1 MKNQDRRQFLQL
13 LGAAS
18 LFVPFGFP
26 RLSFAAGG
34 NVVIVGGGFGG
45 ATCAN
50 YIRRYNPGIGVT
62 LIEPNAKYIT
72 CPFSNTVIA
81 GMNSMDFI
89 THGYDGLSGKRQV
102 KIINDMVVSIDP
114 AGKKIATN
122 GGQSLTYDHL
132 VLSPGIDFR
141 WDQIEGYDE
150 AVSEVLP
157 HAWKAGPQTILLR
170 QQLEAMADG
179 GVVIIAPPPKPFR
192 APPAPYERASLIAH
206 YLKNNKPKS
215 KVLIIDANDDF
226 AKQELFMQG
235 WEKNYPGMIEWIK
248 SSQVVQVDAGAK
260 TVKTMGGDSHKG
272 DVINIIPPQQSGIIT
287 QTAGLTDGDGWC
299 KVDQRTFESAK
310 QKDIYIIGDSCVAGD
325 MPKTGFAASSQAK
338 VCAAAV
344 VSSLSGQSMPEPTYN
359 SAIYSLISPKY
370 AISKTAVYRLK
381 GGRITMVSH
390 GESSKKG
397 KKKFRSKE
405 ARYAKA
411 WYKAITSDAFA
422 K

>member
-1 MKNQDRRQFLQL
+1 MKNQNRRQFLQL

-18 LFVPFGFP
+18 LSVPLGFP
-26 RLSFAAGG
+26 RLSFAASG

-50 YIRRYNPGIGVT
+50 YIRRYSQGIGVT

-89 THGYDGLSGKRQV
+89 THSYDGLSSKRQV

-114 AGKKIATN
+114 TGKKITTK
-122 GGQSLTYDHL
+122 GGQSLPYDQL

-150 AVSEVLP
+150 TVSESLP
-157 HAWKAGPQTILLR
+157 HAWKAGPQTLLLR

-235 WEKNYPGMIEWIK
+235 WEKHYPGMIEWIK

-260 TVKTMGGDSHKG
+260 TVKTKAGDSYKG
-272 DVINIIPPQQSGIIT
+272 DVINVIPPQQSGIIT
-287 QTAGLTDGDGWC
+287 QTAGLTDDSGWC
-299 KVDQRTFESAK
+299 TVDQGTFESTM

-344 VSSLSGQSMPEPTYN
+344 VSSLSGQTMPEPTYN
-359 SAIYSLISPKY
+359 SAIYSLINPKY
-370 AISKTAVYRLK
+370 AISMAAVYRLE
-381 GGRITMVSH
+381 GGRITTVSH
-390 GESSKKG
+390 GESSKKR
-397 KKKFRSKE
+397 KKKFRRKE
-405 ARYAKA
+405 AKYANA
-411 WYKAITSDAFA
+411 WYKAITSDTFA